1 MSIRYGPAL
10 QIHEIGVGCIL
21 WLPPYSDFNGD
32 CRPLCERQTCMP
44 RHSLDENG
52 FDHPVV
58 VLNTYDLS
66 DSIPS
71 IQFLTLT
78 SKNLSNRGYSTPL
91 RHGSLSQVGTNYS
104 LESRQ
109 NLLVASHFR
118 LEHTFKLN
126 LSRFDAYDWGQ
137 AKPYD
142 YRLTH
147 QSYKRLMKNLGLDA
161 NYFHPTSDIKKGLLQ
176 APPPAPPPL
185 PQQLQIMNRRR
196 ENNLYAY
203 LELEEC

>member
-1 MSIRYGPAL
+1 MGVRNGPAL
-10 QIHEIGVGCIL
+10 QLHEIGVGCIL
-21 WLPPYSDFNGD
+21 WLPRYSGSSGDF
-32 CRPLCERQTCMP
+32 RPLCERHTGP
-44 RHSLDENG
+44 EEHSLHVDG

-58 VLNTYDLS
+58 VLKTYNPS

-78 SKNLSNRGYSTPL
+78 SSNSRHSTPL
-91 RHGSLSQVGTNYS
+91 RHGSFAQVGTNYS
-104 LESRQ
+104 LENRQ

-137 AKPYD
+137 ARPCD

-147 QSYKRLMKNLGLDA
+147 QSYIKLMKKLGLDA
-161 NYFHPTSDIKKGLLQ
+161 SYFHPTSHIKKGLLQ
-176 APPPAPPPL
+176 TPPPASPPL
-185 PQQLQIMNRRR
+185 TQQLQIMNRSRA
-196 ENNLYAY
+196 NNLYAY
-203 LELEEC
+203 LKLEEC